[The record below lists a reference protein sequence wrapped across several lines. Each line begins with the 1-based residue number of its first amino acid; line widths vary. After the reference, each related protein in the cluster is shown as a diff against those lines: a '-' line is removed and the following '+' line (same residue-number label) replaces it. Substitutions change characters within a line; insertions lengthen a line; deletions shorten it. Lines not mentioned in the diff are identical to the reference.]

1 MSETPLPRITPM
13 LTIRGAAEAIDWYRQ
28 ALGAEELLRLTGP
41 GGTVVHADLR
51 IAGGLV
57 MLSEENP
64 AFNASPAMLTG
75 TSVVLNLLVEDADAL
90 WTRALS
96 AGAKIVF
103 PLNDQFYG
111 YRAGRI
117 EDPFGHQWIISRF
130 LENVPQAEM
139 QRRFD
144 EVMKGG

>member
-1 MSETPLPRITPM
+1 
-13 LTIRGAAEAIDWYRQ
+13 
-28 ALGAEELLRLTGP
+28 LGAEELLRLTGP